1 MSTIFVDN
9 IKTVSGTDTFTDG
22 QYRGVINASAT
33 GTFAGTTT
41 GTHSGTTTGTI
52 SSLATFPSG
61 KFIPLKGITH
71 SEGST
76 TATGT
81 DAELLSISVNLTGYT
96 NYLLYAWAHT
106 AITENSNHSNVSI
119 LRIELNNGSSVKQFA
134 TQRQG
139 IGAHTDNI
147 TYSTNTPAM
156 ISCQGYY
163 VIESAYAT
171 SCTLKM
177 RGGMDGGG
185 QFSWGDS
192 GSYSSFDGETP
203 SAGGTLGFLLFHP

>member
-1 MSTIFVDN
+1 MGDIVL
-9 IKTVSGTDTFTDG
+9 GTP
-22 QYRGVINASAT
+22 
-33 GTFAGTTT
+33 GTTVLSE
-41 GTHSGTTTGTI
+41 SGGNVTFKNATI
-52 SSLATFPSG
+52 DSGVTFPSG

-76 TATGT
+76 TASGS
-81 DAELLSISVNLTGYT
+81 DALLLSISVTLTNYT

-106 AITENSNHSNVSI
+106 AITENSNHSNVSRLKI
-119 LRIELNNGSSVKQFA
+119 QLDNGSSNKQFA

-147 TYSTNTPAM
+147 TYTTNTPAM

-163 VIESAYAT
+163 VIENAYAT
-171 SCTLKM
+171 SCTLQM

-192 GSYSSFDGETP
+192 GSYTGFDGETP
-203 SAGGTLGFLLFHP
+203 AAGGTLGFLLFHP

>member
-1 MSTIFVDN
+1 MSKIYVDE
-9 IKTVSGTDTFTDG
+9 ITGFEGTETGAPITLSGDTVTLGSGATLG
-22 QYRGVINASAT
+22 SAV
-33 GTFAGTTT
+33 
-41 GTHSGTTTGTI
+41 
-52 SSLATFPSG
+52 TFPSG

-76 TATGT
+76 TASGN
-81 DAELLSISVNLTGYT
+81 DALLLSISVTLTGYT

-106 AITENSNHSNVSI
+106 AITENSIHSNVSRLKI
-119 LRIELNNGSSVKQFA
+119 QLNNGSSNKQFA

-147 TYSTNTPAM
+147 TYTTNTPAM

-171 SCTLKM
+171 SCTLQM

-192 GSYSSFDGETP
+192 GAVSYTHLRAHETD
-203 SAGGTLGFLLFHP
+203 S